1 MPVTDLDTLIAKLK
15 DPGVDVHELDS
26 RVLAAG
32 LEDLRNR
39 MSHAEYSHLKAL
51 SQARINADR
60 LTTVEGNVAALTT
73 DGVEFRRSVNDAT
86 KLPHEHAE
94 KLVELEGRVRAC
106 EGAVGAAP
114 YKVPKPIE
122 PVSAAADKAAAD
134 KAAADKAAADKAAAD
149 KAAADK
155 AAADKAAVDKPFYP
169 KTETPPAPPASQKP
183 STPM

>member
-15 DPGVDVHELDS
+15 DPGVDAHDLDS

-39 MSHAEYSHLKAL
+39 MSHAEYSQLKAL

-60 LTTVEGNVAALTT
+60 LTAVEGHVAALTT
-73 DGVEFRRSVNDAT
+73 DGAEFRRSVNDAT

-94 KLVELEGRVRAC
+94 KLTELEGRVRAC

-122 PVSAAADKAAAD
+122 PVSVEPAKVEAPKA
-134 KAAADKAAADKAAAD
+134 
-149 KAAADK
+149 
-155 AAADKAAVDKPFYP
+155 PFYAP
-169 KTETPPAPPASQKP
+169 KPAVPPPVSPAAQKP
-183 STPM
+183 PTPM

>member
-1 MPVTDLDTLIAKLK
+1 MPVTDLDTLIAQLK
-15 DPGVDVHELDS
+15 SPDADIIHSIDAH
-26 RVLAAG
+26 VLAAG

-39 MSHAEYSHLKAL
+39 MSHAEYSQLKAL

-86 KLPHEHAE
+86 KLPREHAE

-106 EGAVGAAP
+106 EGAVGATP

-122 PVSAAADKAAAD
+122 PVSA
-134 KAAADKAAADKAAAD
+134 
-149 KAAADK
+149 
-155 AAADKAAVDKPFYP
+155 
-169 KTETPPAPPASQKP
+169 ETPPAPPAQEP
-183 STPM
+183 SVPLPVSPAAQEPWTPM

>member
-1 MPVTDLDTLIAKLK
+1 MPVTDLDTLIAQLK
-15 DPGVDVHELDS
+15 SPDADITHSIDA

-39 MSHAEYSHLKAL
+39 VSHAEYSQLKAL

-60 LTTVEGNVAALTT
+60 LTAVEAGTAALTN
-73 DGVEFRRSVNDAT
+73 DNVEFRRSVNDAT

-94 KLVELEGRVRAC
+94 KLTELEGRVRAC

-122 PVSAAADKAAAD
+122 PVSVEPAKVEA
-134 KAAADKAAADKAAAD
+134 
-149 KAAADK
+149 
-155 AAADKAAVDKPFYP
+155 
-169 KTETPPAPPASQKP
+169 PAPPAPKPAVPPPVSPAAQKP
-183 STPM
+183 PTPM

>member
-1 MPVTDLDTLIAKLK
+1 MPVTDLDTLIAQLK
-15 DPGVDVHELDS
+15 SPDADITHSIDA

-39 MSHAEYSHLKAL
+39 VSHAEYSQLKAL

-60 LTTVEGNVAALTT
+60 LTAVEAGTAALTN
-73 DGVEFRRSVNDAT
+73 DNVEFRRSVNDAT

-94 KLVELEGRVRAC
+94 KLTELEGRVRAC

-122 PVSAAADKAAAD
+122 PVSVEPAKVEAPKA
-134 KAAADKAAADKAAAD
+134 
-149 KAAADK
+149 
-155 AAADKAAVDKPFYP
+155 PFYP
-169 KTETPPAPPASQKP
+169 KTETTPAPPAPKPSVPPPVSPAAQKP
-183 STPM
+183 PTPM

>member
-15 DPGVDVHELDS
+15 DPGVDVHDLDS

-39 MSHAEYSHLKAL
+39 VSHAEYSQLKAL

-60 LTTVEGNVAALTT
+60 LTAVEAGTAALTN
-73 DGVEFRRSVNDAT
+73 DNVEFRRAVNDAT

-94 KLVELEGRVRAC
+94 KLTELEGRVRAC

-122 PVSAAADKAAAD
+122 PVSVEPAKVEAPKA
-134 KAAADKAAADKAAAD
+134 
-149 KAAADK
+149 
-155 AAADKAAVDKPFYP
+155 PFYP
-169 KTETPPAPPASQKP
+169 RTETTPAPPAPKPAVPPPVSPAAQKP
-183 STPM
+183 PTPM

>member
-15 DPGVDVHELDS
+15 DPGVDAHDLDS

-39 MSHAEYSHLKAL
+39 VSHAEYSQLKAL

-60 LTTVEGNVAALTT
+60 LTAVEAGTAALTN
-73 DGVEFRRSVNDAT
+73 DNVEFRRAVNDAT

-94 KLVELEGRVRAC
+94 KLTELEGRVRAC

-122 PVSAAADKAAAD
+122 PVSVEPAKAE
-134 KAAADKAAADKAAAD
+134 
-149 KAAADK
+149 
-155 AAADKAAVDKPFYP
+155 V
-169 KTETPPAPPASQKP
+169 PAPPAPKPAVPPPVSPAAQKP
-183 STPM
+183 PTPM